1 MTRDGDPRFR
11 FRLATRAVLFSI
23 AGLVIAGVVGR
34 RFIYNFGIP
43 FPVLSLT
50 GGLVLLLVALRAVL
64 DQFSGPPAPRT
75 NPVARGTRIGD
86 YAPRLSHD
94 HHSLR
99 HRYIHYPCRCRGRRP
114 QDERR
119 SRGNGGRGTRHR
131 LAGDAFRPHNPAL
144 DGTILQIFGVILGV
158 TQAALGLRIMLVAL
172 SDIGVFSIR
181 VQACAHA
188 HALRRN
194 RRAARPRGADTAGNR
209 LVAGRSAS
217 QSADRPARRS
227 QDAHEAETCT
237 GEPRSRPRVNLA
249 N

>member
-1 MTRDGDPRFR
+1 MQEAHLTPGIMFSLLFLMIGPIKILVPFVNMTRDGDPRFR

-75 NPVARGTRIGD
+75 NPVAPELGLAITPLAFPTIITPYGTAIFIILVGVAAD
-86 YAPRLSHD
+86 DLKMNAVVVGMAAAVLAIDWLAMLFAHTI
-94 HHSLR
+94 LR
-99 HRYIHYPCRCRGRRP
+99 WM
-114 QDERR
+114 
-119 SRGNGGRGTRHR
+119 
-131 LAGDAFRPHNPAL
+131 
-144 DGTILQIFGVILGV
+144 GTILQIFGVILGV

-181 VQACAHA
+181 V
-188 HALRRN
+188 
-194 RRAARPRGADTAGNR
+194 
-209 LVAGRSAS
+209 
-217 QSADRPARRS
+217 
-227 QDAHEAETCT
+227 
-237 GEPRSRPRVNLA
+237 
-249 N
+249 